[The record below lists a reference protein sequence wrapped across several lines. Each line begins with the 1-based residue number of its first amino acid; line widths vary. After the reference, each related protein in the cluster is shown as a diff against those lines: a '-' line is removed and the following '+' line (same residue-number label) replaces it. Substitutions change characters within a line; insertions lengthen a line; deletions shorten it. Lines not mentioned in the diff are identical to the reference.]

1 VIQTTY
7 PPNPGSG
14 SRWRTRTFV
23 AVFLL
28 VLGGGLAYTFLR
40 PAEYRS
46 SATLA
51 ISKATPTAVAARAAG
66 SALPDVGGAQQAET
80 DPAAVVAEVH
90 RLLAWPLLVGLQDRL
105 RESMP
110 DAARSAN
117 ELQHM
122 LAANPVTGT
131 NVIEL
136 SAEGESREG
145 LPLILQS
152 WIDLYI
158 EERGSRQAKEGSSN
172 RAELEQQR
180 AGISQRLDEKRAELE
195 AFRAR
200 HDIVSMESENNAIVA
215 RTKGLNTALAEAT
228 KKLAETEAKVTA
240 MRRDIAAGKLVLRRE
255 DRSDVVTMQTR
266 AREMREQLREVE
278 KSYTD
283 QYIHRDPRL
292 RALRENL
299 AALEHKIAEQST
311 AGQHA
316 ALAEAEQ
323 DFSGAEQ
330 TLVSLRRQLEE
341 NKAAVMAFTARFAE
355 HKALLAE
362 VDQLEEMARLA
373 QNRLVQAE
381 MHEASRL
388 PKVVVVA
395 PPSFPETHIRP
406 FYTRDAAVS
415 LGVAIGIGLL
425 AVWLV
430 DFLRRSERPA
440 FDSQPLV
447 HIAIPPGGSV
457 GALGT
462 TASPAL
468 AAPALA
474 LPSSPAPP
482 RELSAPEVSALWSAA
497 GSEGRVVLAGLLSG
511 LTAAELTVLRGG
523 DVDRDAGTVRAAGDS
538 PRLLYLSSA
547 LRAALAGYPLR
558 ETGAVLGD
566 QSHGPL
572 SPADLEGLIA
582 AAAHDAGLS
591 NPGEVG
597 SDVIRHTYL
606 AFLVRQGARFSD
618 LPRVAGH
625 IPPATYSLYG
635 PLSPPGPARPLAE
648 VCVEYPLAGDAS
660 A

>member
-1 VIQTTY
+1 MIQTTY

-46 SATLA
+46 TATLS
-51 ISKATPTAVAARAAG
+51 ISKATPTSVAARSPGA
-66 SALPDVGGAQQAET
+66 ALPDVGGAQQAET
-80 DPAAVVAEVH
+80 DPAAIVAEVH
-90 RLLAWPLLVGLQDRL
+90 RLLAWPVLVGLQDRL
-105 RESMP
+105 RAELP
-110 DAARSAN
+110 DALRSAS
-117 ELQHM
+117 ELQRM
-122 LAANPVTGT
+122 LSATAVTGT

-136 SAEGESREG
+136 SAQGGGRET
-145 LPLILQS
+145 LPQILQA
-152 WIDLYI
+152 WIDIYI
-158 EERGSRQAKEGSSN
+158 EERTTRKAEEGSSS
-172 RAELEQQR
+172 RTELEQQR
-180 AGISQRLDEKRAELE
+180 AGIEQRLAEKRAELE
-195 AFRAR
+195 TFRAR
-200 HDIVSMESENNAIVA
+200 HDIVSLEREDNEMTA
-215 RTKGLNTALAEAT
+215 RLRGLNTALADAT
-228 KKLAETEAKVTA
+228 KKQAEAEARVVA
-240 MRRDIAAGKLVLRRE
+240 MRRDIAAGKLVLRRD
-255 DRSDVVTMQTR
+255 DRSDIVTMQTR
-266 AREMREQLREVE
+266 AREMREQLREIE

-283 QYIHRDPRL
+283 QYIQRDPRL
-292 RALRENL
+292 RALKENL
-299 AALEHKIAEQST
+299 AVLEQKIGEQSAT
-311 AGQHA
+311 SQKG

-323 DFSGAEQ
+323 ELTGAEQ

-341 NKAAVMAFTARFAE
+341 NKAAAIAFAARFAE
-355 HKALLAE
+355 HKALVAE
-362 VDQLEEMARLA
+362 VEQLEEMSRLA

-381 MHEASRL
+381 LQEASRL
-388 PKVVVVA
+388 PRVVVVA
-395 PPSFPETHIRP
+395 PPSYPEDPVHP
-406 FYTRDAAVS
+406 LYARDAAVS
-415 LGVAIGIGLL
+415 LGVAMGIGLL

-497 GSEGRVVLAGLLSG
+497 GSEGRVVLGGLLSG
-511 LTAAELTVLRGG
+511 LTAAELTVLRGS
-523 DVDRDAGTVRAAGDS
+523 DVDRDAGTVRATGDS
-538 PRLLYLSSA
+538 PRLLHLSGA

-558 ETGAVLGD
+558 ETGPVLGD

-572 SPADLEGLIA
+572 SAADLEGLIA

-591 NPGEVG
+591 SPGEIG
-597 SDVIRHTYL
+597 SDVVRHTYL

-625 IPPATYSLYG
+625 IPPANYSLYG

-648 VCVEYPLAGDAS
+648 VCVEYPLAADAS